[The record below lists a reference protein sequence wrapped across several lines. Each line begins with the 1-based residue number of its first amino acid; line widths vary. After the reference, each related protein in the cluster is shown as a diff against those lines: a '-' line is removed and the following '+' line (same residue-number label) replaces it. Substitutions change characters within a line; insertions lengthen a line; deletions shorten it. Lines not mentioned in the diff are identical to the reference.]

1 MERDCL
7 ATPSPSSS
15 VGLVRA
21 KILSRL
27 NTPSINLMECDQD
40 LAQAYR
46 AVYAAEAVVVAVT
59 GTEQQRETTVV
70 VEGSQ
75 AE

>member
-1 MERDCL
+1 ML
-7 ATPSPSSS
+7 
-15 VGLVRA
+15 RA
-21 KILSRL
+21 L

-46 AVYAAEAVVVAVT
+46 AVYAAEAVVAAAT
-59 GTEQQRETTVV
+59 GTEQQREIAVV

>member
-1 MERDCL
+1 ML
-7 ATPSPSSS
+7 
-15 VGLVRA
+15 RA
-21 KILSRL
+21 L

-40 LAQAYR
+40 LAQAHR
-46 AVYAAEAVVVAVT
+46 AVYAAEAVVAAAT
-59 GTEQQRETTVV
+59 GTEQQREIAVV

>member
-1 MERDCL
+1 
-7 ATPSPSSS
+7 
-15 VGLVRA
+15 
-21 KILSRL
+21 
-27 NTPSINLMECDQD
+27 MECDQD

-46 AVYAAEAVVVAVT
+46 AVYAAEAVVAAVT
-59 GTEQQRETTVV
+59 GTEQQRETTLAVV

>member
-1 MERDCL
+1 ML
-7 ATPSPSSS
+7 
-15 VGLVRA
+15 RA
-21 KILSRL
+21 L

-40 LAQAYR
+40 LAQVYR
-46 AVYAAEAVVVAVT
+46 AVYAAEAAVEAAT
-59 GTEQQRETTVV
+59 GTGQQREIAVV

>member
-1 MERDCL
+1 ML
-7 ATPSPSSS
+7 
-15 VGLVRA
+15 RA
-21 KILSRL
+21 L

-40 LAQAYR
+40 LAQAHR
-46 AVYAAEAVVVAVT
+46 AVDAAEAVVAAAT
-59 GTEQQRETTVV
+59 GTEQQREIAVV